1 MVYDFDKLAKEAQAK
16 VENDSVGLKDE
27 PQEESAQT
35 TEAQGGADE
44 PSEEQARGIPYP
56 LQTLRVKQTY
66 CAIAIAVITVIALFV
81 TREPRVAVLLLLSL
95 YMLWLRWKVSYDWE
109 HGRIQEEV
117 LVCTQVVHYTKTTM
131 IVCRNED
138 MVYSFTIPKKTQAY
152 IEGAT
157 YVFWWHEDRPHVIMA
172 YQPL

>member
-66 CAIAIAVITVIALFV
+66 CAIAVAVITVIALFV

-95 YMLWLRWKVSYDWE
+95 YMLWLRWKVGYDWE
-109 HGRIQEEV
+109 RGRIQEEV
-117 LVCTQVVHYTKTTM
+117 LVCTQVVHYAYWLLL
-131 IVCRNED
+131 
-138 MVYSFTIPKKTQAY
+138 MVMV
-152 IEGAT
+152 EGKQLSLK
-157 YVFWWHEDRPHVIMA
+157 I
-172 YQPL
+172 